1 MDLLAGIKVLDFTLA
16 AVGPFCSRILADM
29 GAEVIRVEYPR
40 QGINEDGPNGRFTPE
55 GLRADVLF
63 LHCNGGK
70 KSLSINLKD
79 VRGIELVWELVKH
92 IDVVVENFTPRV
104 MRNFSLDYDNLK
116 ARNPGIIM
124 CSLTGFGQEGYQG
137 DVSRPCTDPVAQAM
151 SGLTWITG
159 ERDGAPYAIGGGVG
173 DTITSLNG
181 AIAILA
187 ALASRGKTGVGQ
199 YIDLAMVEAAM
210 FVDCVAMP
218 YAAANGGRMRIY
230 RNGQANTYTFPM
242 GPAKA
247 KDGYIALQAPG
258 SGPES
263 PWARLCQAM
272 GHKDLISKPEFL
284 NDDLR
289 AKHAPEVIKII
300 EDWLANFTREEALE
314 ELAKA
319 RVSSGPV
326 LSQGEILEH
335 EVFKTRGTFQTIHYP
350 ELGDITVVGPPWKF
364 SAAKACVRG
373 PAPQFGEHNH
383 DVLERYLKLS
393 RSEVEELTRSGV
405 LYESDAARQR
415 EQTKK

>member
-40 QGINEDGPNGRFTPE
+40 EGINPDGPDGRFTPE

-63 LHCNGGK
+63 IHCNGGK
-70 KSLSINLKD
+70 KSLCVNLKEI
-79 VRGIELVWELVKH
+79 RGIELVWELVKQV
-92 IDVVVENFTPRV
+92 DVVVENFTPRV
-104 MRNFSLDYDNLK
+104 MRNFALDYENLK

-124 CSLTGFGQEGYQG
+124 CSLTGFGQEGYHG

-159 ERDGAPYAIGGGVG
+159 ERNGPPYPIGGGVG

-181 AIAILA
+181 AVAILG
-187 ALASRGKTGVGQ
+187 ALVSRNQTGVGQ

-218 YAAANGGRMRIY
+218 YVAANGGKSRIY

-242 GPAKA
+242 GPAKT

-258 SGPES
+258 AGPQS
-263 PWARLCQAM
+263 PWARLCHAM
-272 GHKDLISKPEFL
+272 DRDDLVCKPEFL

-289 AKHAPEVIKII
+289 AKNAPEVIGII
-300 EDWLANFTREEALE
+300 EQWLADFTRDEALE
-314 ELAKA
+314 KLAEA
-319 RVSSGPV
+319 RISSGPV
-326 LSQGEILEH
+326 LSQAEILEH
-335 EVFKTRGTFQTIHYP
+335 ELFKRRGTFQAIHYP
-350 ELGDITVVGPPWKF
+350 ELGEVKVVEPPYKF
-364 SAAKACVRG
+364 SAAEAFVRG
-373 PAPQFGEHNH
+373 PAPQFGEHNR
-383 DVLERYLKLS
+383 DVLTRYLKLS
-393 RSEVEELTRSGV
+393 GADIDELTRAGV
-405 LYESDAARQR
+405 LYESDAARRRQ
-415 EQTKK
+415 QSKQ

>member
-1 MDLLAGIKVLDFTLA
+1 MDLLSGIKVLDFTLA

-40 QGINEDGPNGRFTPE
+40 EGINPDGPDGRFTPE
-55 GLRADVLF
+55 GMRADVLF
-63 LHCNGGK
+63 IHCNGGK
-70 KSLSINLKD
+70 KSLCVNLKD
-79 VRGIELVWELVKH
+79 VRGIELIWELVKH
-92 IDVVVENFTPRV
+92 VDVVVENFTPRV
-104 MRNFSLDYDNLK
+104 MRNFALDYDNLK
-116 ARNPGIIM
+116 ARNPAIIM

-159 ERDGAPYAIGGGVG
+159 ERNGPPYPIGGGVG

-187 ALASRGKTGVGQ
+187 ALVSRNQTGVGQ

-218 YAAANGGRMRIY
+218 YAAANGGRTRIY

-242 GPAKA
+242 GPART

-258 SGPES
+258 SGPQS
-263 PWARLCQAM
+263 PWARLCEAM
-272 GHKDLISKPEFL
+272 NREDLVSKPEFL

-289 AKHAPEVIKII
+289 AKHAPEVIRII
-300 EDWLANFTREEALE
+300 EDWLANFTRDEALDK
-314 ELAKA
+314 LAAA
-319 RVSSGPV
+319 RISSGPV
-326 LSQGEILEH
+326 LSQPEILEH
-335 EVFKTRGTFQTIHYP
+335 ELFKARGTFQTIHYP
-350 ELGDITVVGPPWKF
+350 ELGGVKVVEPPYKF
-364 SAAKACVRG
+364 SAAQAFVRG

-383 DVLERYLKLS
+383 DVLERFLQLS
-393 RSEVEELTRSGV
+393 SSEVEELTRSGV
-405 LYESDAARQR
+405 LYESDAARR
-415 EQTKK
+415 RAGTNK